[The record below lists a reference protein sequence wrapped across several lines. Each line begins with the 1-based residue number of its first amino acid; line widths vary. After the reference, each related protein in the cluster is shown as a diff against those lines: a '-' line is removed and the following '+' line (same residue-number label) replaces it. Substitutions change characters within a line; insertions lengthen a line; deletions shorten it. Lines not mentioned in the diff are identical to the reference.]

1 MKLKEINVREIFD
14 SRGDATLEF
23 ELRGN
28 GNMVRASIP
37 AGRSRGKNEVIAL
50 DYKKAKNALAAL
62 KKKLVGAPFSSIK
75 NFDQALLAYD
85 GSRRKEKIGGN
96 VALGLSIAFTKLLAG
111 KKEPWEVIQKEFFK
125 REALTSEVPNIDA
138 SRMDAAKRHWTS
150 EVQTL
155 NLKGS
160 KKPVI
165 FSNFIEGGAHA
176 KNNLAIQE
184 YLVVARPK
192 GTMQSAIQ
200 KLIALYRK
208 LNMRRLPIGDEGGI
222 DEQFKNNF
230 EPIQILDKLIR
241 SEGLENE
248 FGIGLD
254 AAANHFQ
261 KNGEYILDGKTYER
275 EELKKVYKSY
285 KEKSDL
291 LYSIEDP
298 FGEND
303 TEGFRELQGENKN
316 LLIIGDDLT
325 TTNPETI
332 EKAAKEKL
340 ITGVIIKPN
349 QIGTVTETCEAI
361 QVAKKYGL
369 KTIISHR
376 AGETE
381 DVFIIQLA
389 KASGADGVKIG
400 APFRERILKYNEL
413 LRLYE

>member
-1 MKLKEINVREIFD
+1 MKIENITLREIFD
-14 SRGDATLEF
+14 SRGDTTLEF
-23 ELRGN
+23 GLQGEKGK
-28 GNMVRASIP
+28 VRAEIP
-37 AGRSRGKNEVIAL
+37 AGRSKGKNEVVAV
-50 DYKKAKNALAAL
+50 DFTKAKNVLEAL
-62 KKKLVGAPFSSIK
+62 KKRLTGASFNSIQS
-75 NFDQALLAYD
+75 FDNALLAYD
-85 GSRRKEKIGGN
+85 SGRRKEKIGGN

-111 KKEPWEVIQKEFFK
+111 EKEPWEIIKREFFK
-125 REALTSEVPNIDA
+125 E
-138 SRMDAAKRHWTS
+138 
-150 EVQTL
+150 QT
-155 NLKGS
+155 S

-176 KNNLAIQE
+176 KNNLALQE

-192 GTMQSAIQ
+192 SSLQDTIQ

-208 LNMRRLPIGDEGGI
+208 LLVRPLPIGDEGGI
-222 DEQFKNNF
+222 DKQFKNNF

-241 SEGLENE
+241 SEGLEGE

-261 KNGEYILDGKTYER
+261 KDGKYILDGKTYGR

-298 FGEND
+298 FGEKD
-303 TEGFRELQGENKN
+303 GEGFGELQAECKN

-325 TTNPETI
+325 TTDPETI

-349 QIGTVTETCEAI
+349 QIGTVTETCRAI
-361 QVAKKYGL
+361 QIAKKHGL

-389 KASGADGVKIG
+389 RASGADGVKIG
-400 APFRERILKYNEL
+400 APNRERIYKYNEL
-413 LRLYE
+413 LRLYG

>member
-1 MKLKEINVREIFD
+1 MKIQNIALREIFD
-14 SRGDATLEF
+14 SRGDTTLEF
-23 ELRGN
+23 ELEG
-28 GNMVRASIP
+28 GGGTVRASIP
-37 AGRSRGKNEVIAL
+37 AGRSKGKNEVVAV
-50 DYKKAKNALAAL
+50 DFAKAKNVLGTL
-62 KKKLVGAPFSSIK
+62 KKKLIGVSFNSIQS
-75 NFDQALLAYD
+75 FDKVLLAYD
-85 GSRRKEKIGGN
+85 SERRKEKIGGN

-111 KKEPWEVIQKEFFK
+111 EKEPWEVVQKEFF
-125 REALTSEVPNIDA
+125 RGQAT
-138 SRMDAAKRHWTS
+138 
-150 EVQTL
+150 
-155 NLKGS
+155 
-160 KKPVI
+160 KKPAI
-165 FSNFIEGGAHA
+165 FANFIEGGAHA
-176 KNNLAIQE
+176 KNNLALQE

-192 GTMQSAIQ
+192 NSLKDTIQ
-200 KLIALYRK
+200 NLVELYRK
-208 LNMRRLPIGDEGGI
+208 LCAQIEKSHKMRKLPIGDEGGI

-241 SEGLENE
+241 SEGLEGE

-261 KNGEYILDGKTYER
+261 KGGEYTLDNKTYGR
-275 EELKKVYKSY
+275 EKLKKIYKTY
-285 KEKSDL
+285 KDKISL

-298 FGEND
+298 FAEND
-303 TEGFRELQGENKN
+303 EEGFKELQAECEN

-332 EKAAKEKL
+332 ERSAKEKL

-349 QIGTVTETCEAI
+349 QIGTVTETCKAI
-361 QVAKKYGL
+361 QVAKKHGL

-389 KASGADGVKIG
+389 KAGGADGVKIG
-400 APFRERILKYNEL
+400 APCRERIYKFNEL